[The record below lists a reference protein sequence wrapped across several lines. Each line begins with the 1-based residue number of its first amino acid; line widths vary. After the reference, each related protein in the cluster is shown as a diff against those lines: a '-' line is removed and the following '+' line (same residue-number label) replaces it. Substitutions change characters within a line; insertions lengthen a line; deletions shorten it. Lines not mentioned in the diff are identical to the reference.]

1 MHNLYPDRDI
11 LNYIHYMFRQNF
23 LFLHLL
29 DALRKQH
36 HCGTKLG
43 ASTTDPTVHIVHNK
57 VLLWL
62 PQVGE
67 IISRPLFLQIFVAVR
82 LFLEPIPEML
92 VYTKHQN
99 IANKPSQAGRTPGNF
114 RVGTPGV
121 RQRTL
126 RPPGIKSKFSTGGG
140 RVLKFVLKH
149 AWD

>member
-1 MHNLYPDRDI
+1 MYTLHVQTKPFIHSSSRRLKKTTSLWDRAWCKY
-11 LNYIHYMFRQNF
+11 NRPHSAHST
-23 LFLHLL
+23 LHSATL
-29 DALRKQH
+29 ATR
-36 HCGTKLG
+36 G
-43 ASTTDPTVHIVHNK
+43 
-57 VLLWL
+57 WL
-62 PQVGE
+62 PQVVE

-140 RVLKFVLKH
+140 RVLKFLLKH
-149 AWD
+149 A